1 MHRISYFVNV
11 EWVTLRFHFL
21 FTAGDPSLQ
30 NDWSTKWVFKSLK
43 WLKKSKNKKK
53 IMSLP
58 RIEQSLIIL
67 CLCESFHIQ
76 QLNGFVFSDP
86 TSTEQMKKKKSIK

>member
-1 MHRISYFVNV
+1 
-11 EWVTLRFHFL
+11 
-21 FTAGDPSLQ
+21 
-30 NDWSTKWVFKSLK
+30 
-43 WLKKSKNKKK
+43 
-53 IMSLP
+53 MSLP